1 MRKIGT
7 MIAMALMVAPA
18 QAGEATQAMVGY
30 IVAEQYCGLQPIK
43 RLLDYSGPRAQ
54 VETGMS
60 GEPLITWVYARAEE
74 AAIQL
79 VLERK
84 LGAFCQSVE
93 QMYRG
98 LQ

>member
-1 MRKIGT
+1 MRRAA
-7 MIAMALMVAPA
+7 IAMAATMMVAPA

-60 GEPLITWVYARAEE
+60 GEPLITWVYSRAEE

-84 LGAFCQSVE
+84 LVAFCQSVE